1 MKRMRFAAAAMLL
14 LAGFG
19 CRRAGTYDIRGEW
32 SFSSSSE
39 ELFVFLFVGLPEQG
53 TLVEADDPADGAGEY
68 TVDGAEVEFE
78 FVSTLTGGRSC
89 HFSGSFSADDRMAG
103 TMEIVAPYPPFAW
116 TVAVEG
122 QRLF

>member
-1 MKRMRFAAAAMLL
+1 MRFAAAVLLLLL
-14 LAGFG
+14 LAGSG
-19 CRRAGTYDIRGEW
+19 CRKAGTYDIRGEW

-53 TLVEADDPADGAGEY
+53 TLVEADHPADGAGEY
-68 TVDGAEVEFE
+68 AVDGDEVDFE
-78 FVSTLTGGRSC
+78 FISTLTGGRSC

-116 TVAVEG
+116 TVEVEG